1 MGRRGDVQ
9 EVELHDS
16 AVPDDELPTD
26 PRGSRGRVWLVGVV
40 AVVALALGVTQWVM
54 TARENAAVARLA
66 QVPGVIGHVDESL
79 DVVRVLTPQ
88 DTVAL
93 AGEAYGVLDRGA
105 DGAQSYQWFE
115 PADDGQGWTT
125 PLLDAPA
132 GLETPSQVY
141 FDSTCATDEASGAG
155 TGDADH
161 VVCLVTDGGRVV
173 SSTGQSG
180 DALPTTTTDIV
191 VLDTADGSVL
201 ARWPLRDGYGVVA
214 LPGPVAVVDAQS
226 DDGQVVTAYD
236 PLSGRALWTHEARST
251 TRQMSEMFRLGD
263 LVALTDAGGELTLLS
278 SDGAVVR
285 SGIAVPGDPS
295 QGRGWNTDS
304 RRGTVT
310 LFAQASDGTS
320 QSVVVSGADP
330 TTDLEVDGMPLEV
343 GVDDGS
349 VPGLL
354 LTTDSSVHAY
364 DATTGAARWTT
375 DVRSMTNA
383 LVVRGRVYV
392 TTDREVVA
400 IDGRSGRELWRSDEL
415 VGLALSNLLTD
426 GEHILA
432 PAERTGTT
440 GVPALIAYDPAS
452 GAEVFRAPYPEGVIE
467 VGALGR
473 TLVGRDAASD
483 EQVELG

>member
-26 PRGSRGRVWLVGVV
+26 LRGSRRRVWLVGVV

-66 QVPGVIGHVDESL
+66 QVPGVLGPVDGTL
-79 DVVRVLTPQ
+79 QVVQALTPER
-88 DTVAL
+88 TATL
-93 AGEAYGVLDRGA
+93 TGEAYGALLRA
-105 DGAQSYQWFE
+105 EDGAQSYQWFE
-115 PADDGQGWTT
+115 PADEGPGWTT

-132 GLETPSQVY
+132 GLEDPSQAY
-141 FDSTCATDEASGAG
+141 FGSTCATDEASGTGA
-155 TGDADH
+155 GDADH
-161 VVCLVTDGGRVV
+161 VVCLVTDSAYVM

-180 DALPTTTTDIV
+180 EALETTTTDIV
-191 VLDTADGSVL
+191 VLDAADGSVL
-201 ARWPLRDGYGVVA
+201 ARWPLRDGYGVVV
-214 LPGPVAVVDAQS
+214 LPGPVAVVDAPS
-226 DDGQVVTAYD
+226 DDGQVVTGYD
-236 PLSGRALWTHEARST
+236 PLSGRALWTHEAAST
-251 TRQMSEMFRLGD
+251 TRPTSEMFRLGD
-263 LVALTDAGGELTLLS
+263 LVALTDASGELTLLS

-285 SGIAVPGDPS
+285 SGIAVPGEAS
-295 QGRGWNTDS
+295 QGRGWNSDP

-330 TTDLEVDGMPLEV
+330 ATDLEVDGMPLEV

-354 LTTDSSVHAY
+354 LTGDNAVHAY
-364 DATTGAARWTT
+364 DASTGAARWTT

-415 VGLALSNLLTD
+415 VGLTSSNLLTD
-426 GEHILA
+426 GEHILV
-432 PAERTGTT
+432 PAERTGAS